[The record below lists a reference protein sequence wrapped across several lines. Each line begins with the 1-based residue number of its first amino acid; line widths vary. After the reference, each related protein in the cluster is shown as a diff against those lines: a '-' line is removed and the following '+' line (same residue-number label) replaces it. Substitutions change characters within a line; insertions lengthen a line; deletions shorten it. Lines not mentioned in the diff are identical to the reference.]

1 MSEIPLAPS
10 EEYKAPSSSG
20 SRTKLIAIVV
30 IAVVVVGGL
39 VAVVVVNNSSPVYDT
54 RQITS
59 WTDADVEPSTT
70 TYYRNS
76 FTTSSAETVRLPYL
90 RAVVTIDN
98 GYDTGSVGIEFH
110 VYECSV
116 AIVDAAASWGDLAI
130 YREGLR
136 TEYTSMDE
144 RISLENDP
152 SSYTWVLIFT
162 YTGTKSATWDCD
174 MTITLEY

>member
-1 MSEIPLAPS
+1 
-10 EEYKAPSSSG
+10 
-20 SRTKLIAIVV
+20 
-30 IAVVVVGGL
+30 
-39 VAVVVVNNSSPVYDT
+39 
-54 RQITS
+54 
-59 WTDADVEPSTT
+59 
-70 TYYRNS
+70 
-76 FTTSSAETVRLPYL
+76 
-90 RAVVTIDN
+90 
-98 GYDTGSVGIEFH
+98 
-110 VYECSV
+110 
-116 AIVDAAASWGDLAI
+116 VDAAASWGDLAI